1 MSDFTE
7 EPAGRESFVDAEQ
20 FRAAMRQQASSVAV
34 VTAGEG
40 DARRGLTATSVCS
53 LSTEPPMVI
62 ACIDRRTDGHRAIVA
77 HGRFCINLL
86 SAGQADVASCFA
98 GRGSLRG
105 VERFG
110 VGAWSTLVTGAPV
123 LEGASVAID
132 CDVLDAID
140 QATRTIFIGGVRG
153 VKLSARD
160 AALVYCD
167 GAFAA
172 LASSRS
178 SQEVSTPVK
187 L

>member
-1 MSDFTE
+1 MSDSTE
-7 EPAGRESFVDAEQ
+7 EPGSRESFVDADQ

-34 VTAGEG
+34 VAAGQG

-53 LSTEPPMVI
+53 LSTDPPMVI

-86 SAGQADVASCFA
+86 SAGQADVAGCFA
-98 GRGSLRG
+98 GRGDLRG
-105 VERFG
+105 ADRFR

-132 CDVLDAID
+132 CDVVNAID
-140 QATRTIFIGGVRG
+140 QATHTIFIGGVRG
-153 VKLSARD
+153 VKLSPWD

-167 GAFAA
+167 GAFAT

-178 SQEVSTPVK
+178 AQIVPGPVK